1 MRPPSGV
8 ALALLATLAALVAP
22 AAALVSAQASLAG
35 EVEVIRFPGRPPAA
49 ELRVRGRPVARLVG
63 ADAARR
69 LHDAARRLEPLLP
82 PPTAIAV
89 RTGPRGATLVVDG
102 SAVLSLARGEAR
114 SRPGRPAEVA
124 ASWAAALE
132 QALQTPALATPIRDL
147 VLAPGAVGR
156 FTLHAA
162 GTAPVTVG
170 AYDRRVVAVRLR
182 GRDVEVTGG
191 EPGSTVVPFR
201 LGPYR
206 TQVGVAVRPPAGAL
220 PPEVEVVVTGA
231 PAPPELIRAAVERRL
246 AEVTPVQAGA
256 TLTIGRIALDG
267 PLAPGAAVDLPVA
280 MAIRS
285 PSGGPVEGTVRV
297 RVQNAAVSLVAPD
310 VLLVSNRPERITA
323 SGLLFQETVE
333 AGRAARLLYHHLNGT
348 PGRPLVL
355 KITLRNAGAGRAR
368 VHYTSGLAGPSH
380 DPVFIGYAAT
390 RRFLA
395 ALLAGQGYFV
405 DVPERGAATFTAYT
419 LPPDAL
425 VSGLMQVQ
433 VTQGG
438 PVEVVVHVRAP
449 YLLDHTVTTDLGPTA
464 FPHPRGTFPG
474 ALVEIERELPAHEP
488 APVVDLG
495 VSAGLR
501 DVRTGEALVGDYGV
515 LYRVRL
521 RLTNPTGREVNT
533 VLMANAAG
541 GLARGLFVVDG
552 AVVDA
557 GLMRPYEDREIA
569 ALAVAPGGG
578 RTVTVVTM
586 PLAGSFYPVRLSL
599 RPR

>member
-1 MRPPSGV
+1 MRPLGAGT
-8 ALALLATLAALVAP
+8 ALALLAALAAP
-22 AAALVSAQASLAG
+22 AATPVRAQGPLAG
-35 EVEVIRFPGRPPAA
+35 ETMVARLPGRPPVA
-49 ELRVRGRPVARLVG
+49 ELRVRGHPVVRLVG
-63 ADAARR
+63 TDAARR
-69 LHDAARRLEPLLP
+69 LQDAARRLEPLLP
-82 PPTAIAV
+82 PPTVVTV
-89 RTGPRGATLVVDG
+89 RAGPRGAALVVDG
-102 SAVLSLARGEAR
+102 VPVLWLLRGEAR
-114 SRPGRPAEVA
+114 SQPGRPVEVVRR
-124 ASWAAALE
+124 WARALE
-132 QALQTPALATPIRDL
+132 EALRTPALAAPVRDL
-147 VLAPGAVGR
+147 VLAPGGVGR
-156 FTLHAA
+156 FTLRVA

-170 AYDRRVVAVRLR
+170 AYDRRVVTVRLQ
-182 GRDVEVTGG
+182 GRDVEVTAG
-191 EPGSTVVPFR
+191 ERGATVVPFR

-206 TQVGVAVRPPAGAL
+206 AGVGVAVRPPAGT
-220 PPEVEVVVTGA
+220 PPEEVEVVVTGA
-231 PAPPELIRAAVERRL
+231 PAPPELVRAAVERRL
-246 AEVTPVQAGA
+246 VEATPVQAGA
-256 TLTIGRIALDG
+256 TLTIGPIALDG
-267 PLAPGAAVDLPVA
+267 PLAVGAAAELPVVV
-280 MAIRS
+280 AIRS
-285 PSGGPVEGTVRV
+285 PFGGPVEGTARV
-297 RVQNAAVSLVAPD
+297 RVHNAGVSLADPD

-323 SGLLFQETVE
+323 SGLLFRETLE
-333 AGRAARLLYHHLNGT
+333 TGRAARLLYHHLNGI
-348 PGRPLVL
+348 PGRSLVL
-355 KITLRNAGAGRAR
+355 KVTLRNAGAGRAR

-380 DPVFIGYAAT
+380 DPVFVGYAAT

-395 ALLAGQGYFV
+395 ALVAGQGYFV
-405 DVPERGAATFTAYT
+405 DVPDGGAATFTAYT

-474 ALVEIERELPAHEP
+474 ALVEIERDLPAHMP

-501 DVRTGEALVGDYGV
+501 DVRTGEALIGDYGV

-533 VLMANAAG
+533 VLAANAAG
-541 GLARGLFVVDG
+541 GLARGLFLVDG
-552 AVVDA
+552 AVTDA

-569 ALAVAPGGG
+569 PLAVAPGES